1 MLESGFSFR
10 GKSPIPYLLLF
21 ECKYWTFIQP
31 FYLCVI
37 QLYNITNYSNVTG
50 AYFSKNLQTLPVQLY
65 IRFFPYLT
73 IYFWSVYI
81 ITIYVASIICCSP
94 MQAAYFVYIMIIYS
108 ITFFFQQKSLNA
120 AVPKILIVFWLS
132 QCYTFEASV
141 FLLCNSHNWTASNIS
156 WKTSNFRRC
165 NCITSHHRL
174 ALSNCVSIL
183 SCFSLLQVILIV
195 TQSIWRL
202 KWVPA
207 VNHICVL
214 RNPDSAKVIL
224 YLFFS

>member
-94 MQAAYFVYIMIIYS
+94 MQAAYFVISWLYIVS
-108 ITFFFQQKSLNA
+108 HSFSNKKVSTRQF
-120 AVPKILIVFWLS
+120 PKFWLS
-132 QCYTFEASV
+132 FDCLSVILLRLQCFCCVIVIMELHLI
-141 FLLCNSHNWTASNIS
+141 FPE
-156 WKTSNFRRC
+156 
-165 NCITSHHRL
+165 RL
-174 ALSNCVSIL
+174 ATFVGVTVSHRI
-183 SCFSLLQVILIV
+183 I
-195 TQSIWRL
+195 
-202 KWVPA
+202 
-207 VNHICVL
+207 
-214 RNPDSAKVIL
+214 D
-224 YLFFS
+224 